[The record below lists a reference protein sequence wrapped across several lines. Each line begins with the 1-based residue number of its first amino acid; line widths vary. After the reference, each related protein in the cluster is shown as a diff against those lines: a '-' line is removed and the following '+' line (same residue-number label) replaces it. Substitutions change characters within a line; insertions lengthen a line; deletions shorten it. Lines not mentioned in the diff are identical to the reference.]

1 MSLGVNISASQ
12 LFQGEALKRN
22 ILDTLERTGLGM
34 ECFELELSESTLM
47 NRGRSS
53 AAILGELRRLGLQI
67 TVDDFGTSS
76 SKLSCLK
83 RLAVQ
88 RVKIDHGLI
97 RDLAEDAVS
106 RQLVAAI
113 IQMAHSL
120 DIRVSAEGVET
131 DEQRSI
137 LLQLGCDEG
146 QGVLFSEPMDLSAL
160 IGQLS
165 L

>member
-1 MSLGVNISASQ
+1 LLA
-12 LFQGEALKRN
+12 
-22 ILDTLERTGLGM
+22 TLERPGLGM

-47 NRGRSS
+47 NRGRRSE
-53 AAILGELRRLGLQI
+53 AVLGELRRLGLQL
-67 TVDDFGTSS
+67 TVDDFGTGF

-88 RVKIDHGLI
+88 RVKIDQELI

-106 RQLVAAI
+106 RQLVSAI
-113 IQMAHSL
+113 IQMAHGL

-146 QGVLFSEPMDLSAL
+146 QGVLFGKPMDLSAL